1 MKGTEFVYNVP
12 EMAILIPVVIIA
24 TVLGIISNIS
34 DEVQLNKLSKYMK
47 STSIWL
53 LCIFLTIFTCLL
65 TMESNLGKGV
75 DQLATKTTKTAVS
88 TFVPV
93 VGKILG
99 DTVES
104 VLSCTNVIKNAVG
117 TLGMIGVIFIAAVPL
132 IRIGITTLLFY
143 LISGLAEAVADKKIV
158 YVIEQMGDSCK
169 VLFASI
175 ATVVMML
182 IIGITITMRIGTNI

>member
-1 MKGTEFVYNVP
+1 
-12 EMAILIPVVIIA
+12 
-24 TVLGIISNIS
+24 
-34 DEVQLNKLSKYMK
+34 
-47 STSIWL
+47 
-53 LCIFLTIFTCLL
+53 
-65 TMESNLGKGV
+65 MESNLGKGV

-88 TFVPV
+88 TFVTV

-132 IRIGITTLLFY
+132 IRIGITMLLFY

-158 YVIEQMGDSCK
+158 YVI
-169 VLFASI
+169 
-175 ATVVMML
+175 
-182 IIGITITMRIGTNI
+182 

>member
-1 MKGTEFVYNVP
+1 M
-12 EMAILIPVVIIA
+12 IIA

-34 DEVQLNKLSKYMK
+34 DEVRLNKLSKYMK

-117 TLGMIGVIFIAAVPL
+117 TLGMIGVIFISAVPL

>member
-1 MKGTEFVYNVP
+1 M
-12 EMAILIPVVIIA
+12 IIA

-75 DQLATKTTKTAVS
+75 DQLTKTTKTAVS

-117 TLGMIGVIFIAAVPL
+117 TLGMIGVIFISAVPL

>member
-1 MKGTEFVYNVP
+1 
-12 EMAILIPVVIIA
+12 
-24 TVLGIISNIS
+24 
-34 DEVQLNKLSKYMK
+34 
-47 STSIWL
+47 
-53 LCIFLTIFTCLL
+53 
-65 TMESNLGKGV
+65 
-75 DQLATKTTKTAVS
+75 
-88 TFVPV
+88 
-93 VGKILG
+93 
-99 DTVES
+99 
-104 VLSCTNVIKNAVG
+104 
-117 TLGMIGVIFIAAVPL
+117 MIGVIFISAVPL